1 MKDGRL
7 NAKESMAE
15 RADIPDG
22 PGPSALERVVR
33 IVCLGGAALAAFA
46 VLITLAATC
55 YSVFMRYV
63 VGTPVTWIDEL
74 SGYLVVAI
82 VMFGAAEALR
92 RDDHIQVDLLT
103 SRLTGR
109 PLTAMH
115 ILWMLLV
122 IVFTAVLLF
131 SAWRAVAFSYNFG
144 LYSDGYL
151 EMPLW
156 KPQSLLVVGSALI
169 LLASLA
175 KISRALRAAT
185 VNESKRS

>member
-1 MKDGRL
+1 MKDDRL
-7 NAKESMAE
+7 NAEESMAE
-15 RADIPDG
+15 RANIPDG
-22 PGPSALERVVR
+22 PGPSAFERVVR
-33 IVCLGGAALAAFA
+33 ALCLGGAALAAFA

-109 PLTAMH
+109 SLEVMRV
-115 ILWMLLV
+115 LWMLLV

-185 VNESKRS
+185 ANESRRS